1 MDIEIV
7 ELAQLRPHEQT
18 LPERVETMTNKL
30 QRNDFFHKPIL
41 IDRKTMTILDGH
53 HRHQASL
60 RLGLLR
66 VPAICMDYLVD
77 ERITVEPWRPEEL
90 PSLAKQTILSHAQTG
105 KLMKPKSSKHIVAFE
120 LPALEVPL
128 SDLR

>member
-7 ELAQLRPHEQT
+7 ELAELRPHEQT